1 MAMVDELASF
11 VVDVIINPIGLEK
24 PMFEAADP

>member
-1 MAMVDELASF
+1 MAMVDEFASF
-11 VVDVIINPIGLEK
+11 VVDMIINAIGLEQ